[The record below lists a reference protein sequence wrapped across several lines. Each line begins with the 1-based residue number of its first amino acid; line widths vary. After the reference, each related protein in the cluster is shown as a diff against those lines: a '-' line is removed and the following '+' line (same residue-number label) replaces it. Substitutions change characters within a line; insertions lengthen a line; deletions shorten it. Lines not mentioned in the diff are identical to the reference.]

1 MYTILKKELLNSNE
15 IYLMEI
21 HAPWIAL
28 GGQPGQFVIVIPHDK
43 GERVPLTICDIHPE
57 RESIDIVY
65 QVVGDSTRRLS
76 LMAEGER
83 LYSIVGPLGCRSE
96 LLAIPEEERQNM
108 RLLFVAGGVGIAPVY
123 PQVKWAYSLGI
134 PTDVIIGARN
144 KELLFFEDKMRKVCN
159 NLYIMTD
166 DGSYGEKGLVT
177 EKIKSLCTNS
187 EGSYASPYSHCV
199 AIGPLPMMKFVSLLT
214 KEIGLKTIVS
224 MNCMMVDGTG
234 MCGAC
239 RVTVGGKVKFTC
251 VDGPEFDGHQVHFDE
266 PG

>member
-96 LLAIPEEERQNM
+96 LLAIPEEERPTA
-108 RLLFVAGGVGIAPVY
+108 LLAQAPTISHLYPAAEFKEREVYDMFGIDFKGHPDQRRIFLDDDFVGYPLRKDFTHPEMIRRPV
-123 PQVKWAYSLGI
+123 
-134 PTDVIIGARN
+134 
-144 KELLFFEDKMRKVCN
+144 
-159 NLYIMTD
+159 
-166 DGSYGEKGLVT
+166 
-177 EKIKSLCTNS
+177 
-187 EGSYASPYSHCV
+187 
-199 AIGPLPMMKFVSLLT
+199 
-214 KEIGLKTIVS
+214 
-224 MNCMMVDGTG
+224 
-234 MCGAC
+234 
-239 RVTVGGKVKFTC
+239 
-251 VDGPEFDGHQVHFDE
+251 
-266 PG
+266 